1 MVVTGDTRITGIL
14 TVGTG
19 SVTIDGTSGNSSITG
34 VTTVGITS
42 AYITSINDLNYPTAG
57 PLSNR
62 NLIINGAMQVAQR
75 ATEVTGVADNSDE
88 GYQTLDRF
96 GIAFANSPAGT
107 CSIGQSTTVPSNQG
121 FSNSYKL
128 EVTTANASPTSIL
141 EIYPYTRLEAQDVR
155 NSGWNYTDSNSYL
168 TLSFWARSNKAG
180 TYVVTIQVP
189 DGTAQRL
196 PLEYT
201 LVADE
206 WTPVVLQIPGNS
218 NLTIDNDNGIGLD
231 IQWKLLQGS
240 DRNQG
245 TNGVWSSDL
254 THRGTTNGV
263 NLFDT
268 VGNELYLTGVQ
279 LEVGSKA
286 TPFEHRSYG
295 QELALCQ
302 RYYQEESSVQYWTT
316 LKRASSDTEKAANV
330 FFKSTMRPTP
340 DVSATFSGGTTSTS
354 VTAFTNGFLGQ
365 CTADGVSRNIYIIAY
380 TADSEL

>member
-1 MVVTGDTRITGIL
+1 MSTIKVNKIENTSTTNGGVSIDNDGH
-14 TVGTG
+14 
-19 SVTIDGTSGNSSITG
+19 VTIDGQQ
-34 VTTVGITS
+34 
-42 AYITSINDLNYPTAG
+42 LPTAG

-75 ATEVTGVADNSDE
+75 ATEVTGVADSSDE

-96 GIAFANSPAGT
+96 AIAFANSAGGVCT
-107 CSIGQSTTVPSNQG
+107 ISQSTTVPSNQG

-128 EVTTANASPTSIL
+128 EVTTANASPSSIL

-180 TYVVTIQVP
+180 THVVTIQTH

-206 WTPVVLQIPGNS
+206 WTHVVRQIPGNS
-218 NLTIDNDNGIGLD
+218 NITIDNNTDVGFD
-231 IQWKLLQGS
+231 IQWKSLQGS

-245 TNGVWSSDL
+245 TNGVWSSDT

-263 NLFDT
+263 NVFDT
-268 VGNELYLTGVQ
+268 VGNDFYLTGVQ
-279 LEVGSKA
+279 LEVGTKS
-286 TPFEHRSYG
+286 TPFEHRSYAD
-295 QELALCQ
+295 ELQRCR
-302 RYYQEESSVQYWTT
+302 RYYFDLFHGSTGTAVGVPLRADANNNRELMFVNSPAIRIDDADLTVT
-316 LKRASSDTEKAANV
+316 LSAGSLNENSIASPNYTRVLVEGTNDTGLHFV
-330 FFKSTMRPTP
+330 
-340 DVSATFSGGTTSTS
+340 
-354 VTAFTNGFLGQ
+354 NGL
-365 CTADGVSRNIYIIAY
+365 TVDA
-380 TADSEL
+380 EL